1 MPYSELMS
9 PVVASFL
16 DFRDSLKNNQNGAPK
31 IQGLE
36 HKNFMYGMRTFSAK
50 FLNTVHGAPY
60 SQNEF
65 HAEIFFF
72 LLE

>member
-1 MPYSELMS
+1 
-9 PVVASFL
+9 
-16 DFRDSLKNNQNGAPK
+16 
-31 IQGLE
+31 
-36 HKNFMYGMRTFSAK
+36 MRTFSAE

-72 LLE
+72 FPLSKFRAGMADRESTLACMTRRELVSLAGKVMFATSV

>member
-1 MPYSELMS
+1 
-9 PVVASFL
+9 
-16 DFRDSLKNNQNGAPK
+16 
-31 IQGLE
+31 
-36 HKNFMYGMRTFSAK
+36 MYGMRTFSAE

-72 LLE
+72 FFSFLNKFRAGMTDNEHTFA